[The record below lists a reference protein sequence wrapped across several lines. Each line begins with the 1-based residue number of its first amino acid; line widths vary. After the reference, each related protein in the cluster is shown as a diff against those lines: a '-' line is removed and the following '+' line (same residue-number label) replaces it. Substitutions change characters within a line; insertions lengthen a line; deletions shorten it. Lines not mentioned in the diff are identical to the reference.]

1 MRDNN
6 FCPSC
11 GKDVNINGEE
21 IFCDCGAVNN
31 SNKLR
36 SSQRGLIQFDEE
48 EFLPEAYRGEVEYL
62 LDEGLKA
69 FKLDGLYFRASSAK
83 KDLNAKVDFISNSMI
98 PSLNEWKE
106 LLEFCEDQIIEHK
119 SKIALKI
126 FDITNLILKE
136 YYGPYKIN
144 PIIQEFQSLRDFS
157 MYNVRLDL
165 EKSDLNF
172 EIENQLAL
180 SNVIGGSLESGVDT
194 FFSSHVFE
202 KAEKSNLE
210 LTEGD
215 LKLAGIGA
223 GISVLGNMVTG
234 ISDVLGQN
242 SDIIEKVR
250 QADLDLNSEI
260 DKISKTTQ
268 SLAIHENEIIK
279 RKRGLITEEVILDY
293 CNNISLNPVFEKCF
307 EEPKYIEYKNGR
319 HDLDVGVLKT
329 KFEED
334 ILSEKVK
341 VSFWRVLMCSKRS
354 LFKKA
359 WKERLKNNENYHHY
373 RRYNEILSTN
383 EPTILEDI
391 FAFKRNNDQKFRE
404 YEKKHRIN
412 FENSPSFI
420 SAKSKVNA
428 FTLVLKRIKKNLE
441 N

>member
-11 GKDVNINGEE
+11 GKDVNINSEE

-83 KDLNAKVDFISNSMI
+83 KDLSEKVDFIKETLI

-106 LLEFCEDQIIEHK
+106 ILELCESQIIDHK
-119 SKIALKI
+119 SAIAIKIYN
-126 FDITNLILKE
+126 ITNLILKE

-157 MYNVRLDL
+157 MYNVKLDMGNNNLNFDL
-165 EKSDLNF
+165 EG
-172 EIENQLAL
+172 QLAL
-180 SNVIGGSLESGVDT
+180 SNVIGGSLDSGVNA

-202 KAEKSNLE
+202 KAERSNSE

-234 ISDVLGQN
+234 ISDIMGQN

-260 DKISKTTQ
+260 DKIYNTTQ
-268 SLAIHENEIIK
+268 GLAIHENEIIK
-279 RKRGLITEEVILDY
+279 RKKVLITEEVILDY

-307 EEPKYIEYKNGR
+307 GEPNYIEYKNGR

-334 ILSEKVK
+334 LLSENVK
-341 VSFWRVLMCSKRS
+341 VSFWGVLIYSKRV

-359 WKERLKNNENYHHY
+359 WKERIKNNENYHHY
-373 RRYNEILSTN
+373 KRYNEILLIN

-391 FAFKRNNDQKFRE
+391 FDFKRINDQKFRE

-412 FENSPSFI
+412 FENLPSFI